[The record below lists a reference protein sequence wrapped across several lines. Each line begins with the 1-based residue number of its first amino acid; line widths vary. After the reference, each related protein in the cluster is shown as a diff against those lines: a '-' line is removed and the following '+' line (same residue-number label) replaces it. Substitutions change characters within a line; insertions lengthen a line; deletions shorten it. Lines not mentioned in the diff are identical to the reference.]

1 MKLFHKIE
9 AAVAIV
15 RFRGGVHKQLDM
27 YARGR
32 DVYIP
37 HAGGYLRVGALFG
50 DAFGTANPDI
60 KVLEFASTDILT
72 TTGHASVYNGVG
84 A

>member
-9 AAVAIV
+9 GAIAIA
-15 RFRGGVHKQLDM
+15 RFKGGVHKQLDL

-37 HAGGYLRVGALFG
+37 HAGGYLRIGAPFG
-50 DAFGTANPDI
+50 GDFGTANPDI
-60 KVLEFASTDILT
+60 KVLELESTDITTLT
-72 TTGHASVYNGVG
+72 GFAPQYTGEGQ
-84 A
+84 

>member
-9 AAVAIV
+9 GAIAIA
-15 RFRGGVHKQLDM
+15 RFKGGVHKQLGI

-37 HAGGYLRVGALFG
+37 HAGGYLRIGAPFG
-50 DAFGTANPDI
+50 GDFGTANPDI
-60 KVLEFASTDILT
+60 KVLELESSDIDT
-72 TTGHASVYNGVG
+72 PTGTAPVYKGEG
-84 A
+84 Q